1 MKSSKT
7 EKMVKKQKLQ
17 YKHYV
22 KRHRFYHNSGATY
35 TTHLQDGFI
44 NI

>member
-7 EKMVKKQKLQ
+7 DKMVKKQKLQ
-17 YKHYV
+17 YKRYV
-22 KRHRFYHNSGATY
+22 KRHRFYHNSGAPY
-35 TTHLQDGFI
+35 TAHLQDAFI